1 MANNAVDL
9 GQAWGTPNG
18 QTLSMPATMS
28 SGFLCVAEAV
38 LRRWSTSR
46 GELIDDPNYGTNVQN
61 SLQDDL
67 SPRDVAYLGQQLAA
81 EAQKDER
88 VLKAVVTVTLTTAG
102 LLTVVGGIQTA
113 AGPFKMVVAVSAVST
128 TLLLISP

>member
-1 MANNAVDL
+1 
-9 GQAWGTPNG
+9 
-18 QTLSMPATMS
+18 MPAQMS
-28 SGFLCVAEAV
+28 TSFQCVAEAV

-102 LLTVVGGIQTA
+102 LLTVVGSIQTA
-113 AGPFKMVVAVSAVST
+113 AGPFKLVVSVTQLSVQ
-128 TLLLISP
+128 LLLVSP